1 LAAFKKLGSL
11 QGYYYLSLYI
21 ERLIYRKSAK
31 DAKDAK
37 FAV

>member
-11 QGYYYLSLYI
+11 QGYYYLCI
-21 ERLIYRKSAK
+21 WRERLIYRKCAK

-37 FAV
+37 DAV